1 MFSMKLSIVRLISA
15 TTLGLF
21 AAVEVVTAVSAV
33 GYEKKVIASSF
44 SSIEEAIA
52 IAGLK
57 LAIECKTK
65 LDNLSDQAIDSKLQM
80 LEVEKKSLEDP
91 LAILFANKGKNLVF
105 EDCSGTDREGF
116 RSMISSVMAEYDIRL
131 SEAKKNG
138 KDMSKDQ
145 FYAAAKILSA
155 HLCRKDK
162 GLYPSAKASKNQFR
176 WAIANAGLTR
186 SMMLNKNVLKAGNSL
201 YFEMNKSC
209 DDFKDSTKAE
219 NLLFKHFRDQ

>member
-1 MFSMKLSIVRLISA
+1 MNLFSMKLSIVKIISA

-57 LAIECKTK
+57 LAIECKKK

-91 LAILFANKGKNLVF
+91 LAILFANKGKNLVS

-131 SEAKKNG
+131 SEAKK
-138 KDMSKDQ
+138 M
-145 FYAAAKILSA
+145 AKI
-155 HLCRKDK
+155 CREISFMLQPRYFLLIYAERIK
-162 GLYPSAKASKNQFR
+162 GFTHQRKSAKS
-176 WAIANAGLTR
+176 
-186 SMMLNKNVLKAGNSL
+186 V
-201 YFEMNKSC
+201 
-209 DDFKDSTKAE
+209 
-219 NLLFKHFRDQ
+219 